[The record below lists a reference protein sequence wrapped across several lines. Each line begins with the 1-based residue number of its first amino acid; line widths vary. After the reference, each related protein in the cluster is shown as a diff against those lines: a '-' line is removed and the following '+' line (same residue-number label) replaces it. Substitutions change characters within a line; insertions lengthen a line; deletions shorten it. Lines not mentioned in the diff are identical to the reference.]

1 MVVLLY
7 KRVTTAAVTIPRAA
21 YPVTDLRD
29 MRLVPQPMTLR
40 QAVANAV
47 LALEHVECCGDDETH
62 SCLRAR
68 LMLLRW
74 LRALKAADEAERL
87 LVANRCIPPLGPF

>member
-1 MVVLLY
+1 
-7 KRVTTAAVTIPRAA
+7 
-21 YPVTDLRD
+21 
-29 MRLVPQPMTLR
+29 MRLIPQPMTLR
-40 QAVANAV
+40 QAVANAI

-68 LMLLRW
+68 LMLVRW

-87 LVANRCIPPLGPF
+87 QVANRCLLPRGPF

>member
-1 MVVLLY
+1 M
-7 KRVTTAAVTIPRAA
+7 PRL
-21 YPVTDLRD
+21 TDDPRD

-40 QAVANAV
+40 QAVANAI

-68 LMLLRW
+68 LMLSRW
-74 LRALKAADEAERL
+74 LRSLKAADEAERL
-87 LVANRCIPPLGPF
+87 LVANRCLPPQVPF